1 MNKALKDLISIGKKS
16 KDVEVYGK
24 TWSMHTLDTQDQL
37 SATNSTSDYDNLSR
51 VMALKVTILSRAID
65 TVDGEPLGNAGE
77 ARELLSRLQV
87 PLINK
92 LYDEYDKLVTAQNDE
107 LNKLELEDTKT
118 DKEEKTKPE

>member
-118 DKEEKTKPE
+118 DKEEKTKSE

>member
-118 DKEEKTKPE
+118 AKEEKTKPE

>member
-107 LNKLELEDTKT
+107 LNKLELEDTKI
-118 DKEEKTKPE
+118 DKEEKTKSE